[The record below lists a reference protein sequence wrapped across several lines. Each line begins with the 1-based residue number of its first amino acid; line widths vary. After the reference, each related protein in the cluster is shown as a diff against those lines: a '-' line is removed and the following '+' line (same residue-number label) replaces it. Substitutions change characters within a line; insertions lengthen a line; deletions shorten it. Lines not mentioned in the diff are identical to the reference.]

1 MDWIGNSRDFTG
13 MGIASML
20 EILWQDNINASIYEI
35 NVINSGVK
43 KIINNWK
50 STIKKNGYLDDTSLN
65 IIKYFETMSIKAIEV
80 SSNINAT
87 KETLGQ
93 SNLDLLLAIDLI
105 NKCDAVLKMLITNP
119 DVGALVPEE
128 ILMTKL
134 VLQKQ
139 W

>member
-1 MDWIGNSRDFTG
+1 
-13 MGIASML
+13 
-20 EILWQDNINASIYEI
+20 
-35 NVINSGVK
+35 
-43 KIINNWK
+43 
-50 STIKKNGYLDDTSLN
+50 
-65 IIKYFETMSIKAIEV
+65 MSIKAIEV

-93 SNLDLLLAIDLI
+93 SNLDLLLVIDLI

-139 W
+139 